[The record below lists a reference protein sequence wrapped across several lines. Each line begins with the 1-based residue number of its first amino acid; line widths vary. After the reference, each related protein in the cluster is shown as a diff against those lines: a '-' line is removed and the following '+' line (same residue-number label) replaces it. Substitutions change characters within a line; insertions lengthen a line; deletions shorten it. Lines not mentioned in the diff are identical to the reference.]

1 MNKTEFET
9 EKKNLD
15 SQNAELNEKIDLYK
29 KNFQKVLK
37 VFLETFDLNNDVIRK
52 NGNKAETGRLRIIND
67 EYKSKRNIKAY
78 VVFHP
83 YKKDGELSNAH
94 RTDDFDVNTPSEYFD
109 ALLKTYEPK
118 NTF

>member
-1 MNKTEFET
+1 MNKTEFEKQKL
-9 EKKNLD
+9 ELD
-15 SQNAELNEKIDLYK
+15 AQNAELIEKTNAYSE
-29 KNFQKVLK
+29 NFQKILK

-52 NGNKAETGRLRIIND
+52 NGNKIEIGRLRIIND

-109 ALLKTYEPK
+109 ALLKTYESK
-118 NTF
+118 NEF